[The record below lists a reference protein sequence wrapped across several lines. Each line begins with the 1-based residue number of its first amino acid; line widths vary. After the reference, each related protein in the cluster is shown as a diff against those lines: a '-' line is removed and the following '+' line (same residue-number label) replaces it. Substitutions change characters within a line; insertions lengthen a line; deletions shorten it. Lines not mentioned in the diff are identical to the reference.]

1 MASGKSSTYR
11 LRLPGP
17 TAVPERIR
25 QAMAAPVVSHRGPE
39 FKEILTEAAAR
50 CQPVLGTSNDVL
62 FFASSG
68 TGVMEASLANILG
81 EGDNALVVCNGQF
94 GERFMMIAE
103 SLGLQPDAIEAPWGE
118 TVSPDA
124 VARRLEGGDYRAVI
138 AVHNESSTGAVSDLA
153 LLGSVVRDTPAVLVV
168 DSVSGLGG
176 IEMQQDDWGVDV
188 VASASQKA
196 LMCPPGL
203 GLVSVSDKAWKVIED
218 NRKRGR
224 FYWDFLRARE
234 AAAKGQTAFTS
245 PVPLI
250 MALQEALR
258 MIDEEGLPHV
268 LARHQRVATGLRAG
282 GAALGLPLFTKAP
295 LVSDTVTVFTLPDG
309 LDGTAVVRHMYER
322 YGTVIAGSRTKLQ
335 GKVIRIGTMGACT
348 DDDIRE
354 DLLFLEK
361 TMEDLDWPIES
372 GVAVEA
378 ASEILLQ
385 A

>member
-1 MASGKSSTYR
+1 
-11 LRLPGP
+11 
-17 TAVPERIR
+17 
-25 QAMAAPVVSHRGPE
+25 
-39 FKEILTEAAAR
+39 
-50 CQPVLGTSNDVL
+50 
-62 FFASSG
+62 
-68 TGVMEASLANILG
+68 
-81 EGDNALVVCNGQF
+81 
-94 GERFMMIAE
+94 
-103 SLGLQPDAIEAPWGE
+103 
-118 TVSPDA
+118 
-124 VARRLEGGDYRAVI
+124 
-138 AVHNESSTGAVSDLA
+138 
-153 LLGSVVRDTPAVLVV
+153 
-168 DSVSGLGG
+168 
-176 IEMQQDDWGVDV
+176 
-188 VASASQKA
+188 
-196 LMCPPGL
+196 
-203 GLVSVSDKAWKVIED
+203 
-218 NRKRGR
+218 
-224 FYWDFLRARE
+224 
-234 AAAKGQTAFTS
+234 
-245 PVPLI
+245 
-250 MALQEALR
+250 